1 MCTFAAAMCTFA
13 AAMWTF
19 AAVMCTFAVVMWW
32 GQSQIKDHP
41 SPAKAR
47 VGAELGNNGVQ
58 KGPKMTSKWDILK
71 KS

>member
-13 AAMWTF
+13 AAMCSF
-19 AAVMCTFAVVMWW
+19 AAAMCTFAAAMWW

-47 VGAELGNNGVQ
+47 VGAELGN
-58 KGPKMTSKWDILK
+58 KMT
-71 KS
+71 